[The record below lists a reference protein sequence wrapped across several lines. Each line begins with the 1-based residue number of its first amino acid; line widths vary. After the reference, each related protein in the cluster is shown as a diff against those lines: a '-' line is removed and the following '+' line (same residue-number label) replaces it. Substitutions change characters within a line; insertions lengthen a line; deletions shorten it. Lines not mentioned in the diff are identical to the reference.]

1 MKNTS
6 EEDIVRSI
14 INVGRKCKNNGI
26 SKVAISKIVKR
37 RSTIKVQAKINKVN
51 DFLED
56 MCLEHQLDIID
67 NDNIIDE
74 DISSD
79 RLHLTYRGT
88 CKLANNFIGYLNGFD
103 DYSNN

>member
-1 MKNTS
+1 
-6 EEDIVRSI
+6 
-14 INVGRKCKNNGI
+14 
-26 SKVAISKIVKR
+26 
-37 RSTIKVQAKINKVN
+37 
-51 DFLED
+51 

-79 RLHLTYRGT
+79 RLHLTYKVT